1 MEPATSPLVVHNAS
15 EEEVAADPMIDVN
28 SSMQG
33 MHAEKN
39 IEEMVA
45 SDGGRPQERRWVLT
59 KRLLASVMRRWM

>member
-15 EEEVAADPMIDVN
+15 EEEVAANPMIDVN

-45 SDGGRPQERRWVLT
+45 SDGGGGRRKEDGYLQKDYSRAW
-59 KRLLASVMRRWM
+59 